1 MVVTGPNQGGKTTFA
16 RMFGQLHYLGSLG
29 LPVPGRSARL
39 LLFDQIHTHFE
50 REEDVRNLRGKL
62 KDDLV
67 RIHGILDRATP
78 QSLLV
83 VNEMFA
89 STTYQDAV
97 LLGKEIMLRAL
108 HIGTLCVWVTFIDEL
123 SSISPQT
130 VSMVSSVDRKILG

>member
-1 MVVTGPNQGGKTTFA
+1 MSATFA
-16 RMFGQLHYLGSLG
+16 
-29 LPVPGRSARL
+29 A
-39 LLFDQIHTHFE
+39 
-50 REEDVRNLRGKL
+50 NLRTTWSASM
-62 KDDLV
+62 
-67 RIHGILDRATP
+67 RILDRATP

-97 LLGKEIMLRAL
+97 LLSKEIMLRAL

-130 VSMVSSVDRKILG
+130 VSMVSSVDRENPQMRTYKILRRPADGLAYALAIARKHGLTYEDVMARIKP